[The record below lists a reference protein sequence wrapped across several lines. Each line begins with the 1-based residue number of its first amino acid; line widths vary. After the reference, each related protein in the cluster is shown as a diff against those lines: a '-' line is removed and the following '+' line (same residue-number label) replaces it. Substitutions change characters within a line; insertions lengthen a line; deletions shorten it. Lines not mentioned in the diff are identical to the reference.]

1 VHCPRTKPRAVAPRS
16 QLVDDALDRLLLV
29 PLICGGR
36 ARHTPSSA
44 SLSRQLRPH
53 SSWDGAEMAVLTAQH
68 HMAVLL
74 RRALALARVVDR
86 ITIREGRQRVLRVP
100 AGRKV
105 LGCLE
110 YTHYPILN

>member
-1 VHCPRTKPRAVAPRS
+1 
-16 QLVDDALDRLLLV
+16 
-29 PLICGGR
+29 
-36 ARHTPSSA
+36 
-44 SLSRQLRPH
+44 
-53 SSWDGAEMAVLTAQH
+53 
-68 HMAVLL
+68 MAVLL